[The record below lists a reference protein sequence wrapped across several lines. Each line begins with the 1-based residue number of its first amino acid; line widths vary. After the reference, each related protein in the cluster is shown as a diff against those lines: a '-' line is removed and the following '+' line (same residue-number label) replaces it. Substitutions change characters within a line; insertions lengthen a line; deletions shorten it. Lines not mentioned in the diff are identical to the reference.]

1 MANIKCKEWIKAAVV
16 RAIRTMAQTAV
27 SLLGTGAVGI
37 LDVDWVAVLSAS
49 ALAGLIS
56 ILTSLT
62 GLPECSAAAL
72 EEKKYKQIMKEHEK
86 LGDTIEEFDD
96 KEGDEV

>member
-1 MANIKCKEWIKAAVV
+1 MAKIKCKEWIKAA
-16 RAIRTMAQTAV
+16 AIRAVKTSAQTAV

-37 LDVDWVAVLSAS
+37 LDVDWAAVISAS
-49 ALAGLIS
+49 ALAGIIS

-72 EEKKYKQIMKEHEK
+72 EEKKHKQIMKEHKK
-86 LGDTIEEFDD
+86 LGDTIEDD
-96 KEGDEV
+96 DEEGDEV

>member
-1 MANIKCKEWIKAAVV
+1 MDKIKCIEWVNAAAV

-37 LDVDWVAVLSAS
+37 LNVDWVAIISAS
-49 ALAGLIS
+49 ALAGIIS

-62 GLPECSAAAL
+62 GLPECSTAAI
-72 EEKKYKQIMKEHEK
+72 EEKQKQKILKEHEM
-86 LGDTIEEFDD
+86 LGDIIEEDD
-96 KEGDEV
+96 DEEEGEI

>member
-37 LDVDWVAVLSAS
+37 LDVDWVAVISAS
-49 ALAGLIS
+49 ALAGIIS
-56 ILTSLT
+56 ILTSLA
-62 GLPECSAAAL
+62 GLPECSTAAI
-72 EEKKYKQIMKEHEK
+72 EEKQKQKILKEHEK
-86 LGDTIEEFDD
+86 LGDTIEEDD
-96 KEGDEV
+96 EEEGEV

>member
-1 MANIKCKEWIKAAVV
+1 MANIKCKEWVKAALIRAV
-16 RAIRTMAQTAV
+16 RTSAQTAV

-86 LGDTIEEFDD
+86 LGDTIEDD
-96 KEGDEV
+96 DEEGDDE